1 MRVQGGTG
9 AGRGGK
15 GAAGAAGGGGGAVD
29 PALAAA
35 KQKAWNKAVFE
46 FTATAADFARVVPGI
61 CAMYNIAGVKKHDGF
76 AGWCGVIVGVVGVYK
91 VWGKTA

>member
-1 MRVQGGTG
+1 MRVQGASG
-9 AGRGGK
+9 AGKGGK
-15 GAAGAAGGGGGAVD
+15 GGEGASGGGGGAVD